1 MSYDEIKNMLED
13 MYRDAV
19 KLQPLSKYLFSN
31 KSGIRG
37 LIFKI
42 LCGIYALIS
51 ILFAISPFHLKYI
64 TVIAIFYIIISFIF
78 RLIILKYFEN
88 FLAKEKLQKNSSYTN
103 FKINFIKNNLISKIP
118 PVIECANLESQKN
131 KCSYLR
137 ILFIIINIFI
147 IPIIVNKLH
156 SIALS
161 NLVLLMPL
169 IVMLAVIIDIVIT
182 ILSRKQTRWETI
194 KTYLQKIKIESEF
207 SK

>member
-13 MYRDAV
+13 MYREAV
-19 KLQPLSKYLFSN
+19 KLQSFSKYLFSN

-37 LIFKI
+37 IIFKI
-42 LCGIYALIS
+42 LCVIYALIS
-51 ILFAISPFHLKYI
+51 ILFVLSPFRLKYI
-64 TVIAIFYIIISFIF
+64 TVVAIFYIIISFIF

-88 FLAKEKLQKNSSYTN
+88 FLAKEKLNKNSSYTN

-118 PVIECANLESQKN
+118 PAIECANLESQKN
-131 KCSYLR
+131 KYSYLR
-137 ILFIIINIFI
+137 ILSIIINIFV
-147 IPIIVNKLH
+147 IPIVVNKFQNITL
-156 SIALS
+156 I
-161 NLVLLMPL
+161 NLVLLIAL

-182 ILSRKQTRWETI
+182 ILLRKQTRWETI